1 MEFYWDIELKY
12 QNCKTTKVAII
23 IIIIIILLLLYIS
36 FIFQYSGQNYSM
48 KLFLRYVNSCGNCIN
63 IPS

>member
-23 IIIIIILLLLYIS
+23 IIIIIIYCYYYTS
-36 FIFQYSGQNYSM
+36 
-48 KLFLRYVNSCGNCIN
+48 
-63 IPS
+63 PSDSSTRAEII